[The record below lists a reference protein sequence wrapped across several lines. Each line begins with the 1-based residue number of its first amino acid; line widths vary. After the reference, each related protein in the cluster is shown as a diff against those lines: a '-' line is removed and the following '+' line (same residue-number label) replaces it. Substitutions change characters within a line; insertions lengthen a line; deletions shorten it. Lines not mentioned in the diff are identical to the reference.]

1 MKRRTRAR
9 NMDKD
14 DEDVCQ
20 LDVPKKRRCRGKNA
34 GVKKALFDEQIT
46 RNTLGDINFFSYLV

>member
-1 MKRRTRAR
+1 
-9 NMDKD
+9 MDKD

-46 RNTLGDINFFSYLV
+46 RNTLGDINFFFVSRVYCDF